1 MSEDTTLLGRKGVG
15 VDPREMTGEQLSN
28 VFLDYE
34 SKLGDFEQRII
45 NLENDFERFDPESD
59 PLVKNPAFIV
69 FSKKVNSLSDEMKI
83 LRSII
88 RD

>member
-34 SKLGDFEQRII
+34 I
-45 NLENDFERFDPESD
+45 NW
-59 PLVKNPAFIV
+59 V
-69 FSKKVNSLSDEMKI
+69 I
-83 LRSII
+83 LNKE
-88 RD
+88 